1 MLYCTNL
8 AMIGLLHLLI
18 VKKVTSQSTMEELT
32 FKYEMTRAYV
42 ALAVFVFTG
51 LLSMALPFWS
61 RSGFAL
67 VFILQPIFTK
77 RLKRKKESERKN
89 EKQKKK
95 EKQKRSKK

>member
-1 MLYCTNL
+1 
-8 AMIGLLHLLI
+8 MIGLLHLLI

-89 EKQKKK
+89 EKQK
-95 EKQKRSKK
+95 RSKK